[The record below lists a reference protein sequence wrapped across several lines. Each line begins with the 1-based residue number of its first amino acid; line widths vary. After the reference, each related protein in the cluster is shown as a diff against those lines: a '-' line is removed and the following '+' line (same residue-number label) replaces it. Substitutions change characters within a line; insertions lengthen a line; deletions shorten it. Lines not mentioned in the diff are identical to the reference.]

1 MNVTDTSG
9 PVISRLQ
16 FIGLVVG
23 VFGLVALG
31 VAFFVIDREHHYFY
45 QSYLMGWLL
54 WNGVAVAYLGLLML
68 HHMVGGEWGFVN
80 RRFIEAGAMTTIVTG
95 ILAIPLLLPGAMHH
109 LFEWTHTD
117 MIWGDPGDKILQ
129 EKAPYLNV
137 GFFYVRVAIYYAFWI
152 GTAFLLN
159 RWSAQNDKDGSP
171 SFRTKARLLSGPG
184 LLLYVILYT
193 FYCVDFAMS
202 LEPHWMSTI
211 FALMVMVG
219 ATLSTFSVTA
229 ILMLLFRDT
238 EPLRQVLTPARFW
251 DIGNLMLAFT
261 MLFAY
266 MAFSQYLIGWQ
277 ANLPEEADYYQHRIG
292 DFRNIALLIVVFHF
306 VVPFFLLLQRGI
318 KKAPALLALVS
329 VLLIVMRYV
338 DLYWIVKPS
347 FAGQPAVHFY
357 WTDLV
362 APIALGGIWLAA
374 FAFFLKSKLILPV
387 YETHHDR
394 PPVKSEVYSHG

>member
-1 MNVTDTSG
+1 MNVTDTTG

-16 FIGLVVG
+16 LLGLGVG
-23 VFGLVALG
+23 VIGLVALG
-31 VAFFVIDREHHYFY
+31 IGFATDEGHHHIY

-54 WNGVAVAYLGLLML
+54 WNGVAVAYLGILML
-68 HHMVGGEWGFVN
+68 HHMVGGDWGYVN

-95 ILAIPLLLPGAMHH
+95 ILAIPLLTPGAMHT
-109 LFEWTHTD
+109 LYEWTHTD
-117 MIWGDPGDKILQ
+117 MIWGTPGDKVLQ
-129 EKAPYLNV
+129 EKSPYLNV
-137 GFFYVRVAIYYAFWI
+137 PFFYARVAIYYAFWF
-152 GTAFLLN
+152 GSAFLLN
-159 RWSAQNDKDGSP
+159 RWSKQNDQDGKH
-171 SFRTKARLLSGPG
+171 SFRQKARLLSGPG
-184 LLLYVILYT
+184 LLLYVLIYT
-193 FYCVDFAMS
+193 FYVVDFAMS

-219 ATLSTFSVTA
+219 ATLSTWSLTA

-238 EPLRQVLTPARFW
+238 EPMRHVLTKQRFW
-251 DIGNLMLAFT
+251 DIGNLMLGFT
-261 MLFAY
+261 MLWAY

-277 ANLPEEADYYQHRIG
+277 ANLPEEAAYYEPRVNG
-292 DFRNIALLIVVFHF
+292 PYKAIALGIVIFHF
-306 VVPFFLLLQRGI
+306 AVPFFLLLQRGI
-318 KKAPALLALVS
+318 KQAPALLAIVS

-347 FAGQPAVHFY
+347 FDTTPAYNFY
-357 WTDLV
+357 WTDIV
-362 APIALGGIWLAA
+362 APIAIGGVWLAA